1 MTRVSSES
9 QIVDFVRAARAGRSP
24 FEIVAGGTR
33 RGVGRPMAS
42 HEGKALPVLDV
53 SGVAGIIDYQPEEL
67 IVTARPGTSLA
78 ELKALLAA
86 KNQCLGFD
94 PVSWTFL
101 TPPPFA
107 STSAATGTSPASAP
121 MRAQGRRASD
131 ASTLGGAVSA
141 DASGPGRLRHG
152 PPRDSL
158 LGFRAVNGF
167 GEAFRGGAKVV
178 KNVTGFDLP
187 KLVCGAFGT
196 LMVLSEMTFRVYPRP
211 NARATLILRDRAPDT
226 GFAALRTIWKSALEP
241 SGLSYI
247 PGSAKFP
254 GLGDVGEG
262 AALIRFEAAEM
273 PLSEKLAAARL
284 LVGGAEEISEGD
296 RIFTAIGEGA
306 LFQNSDLEVW
316 RVSVPPAEAARVAGA
331 IGSPHWLGDWA
342 GGLLWIG
349 ARGEDAPRIRALAM
363 ETGGHAMLL
372 RAPASRRA
380 ELGLFA
386 PQAPPLAA
394 LTASVRA
401 AFDPLSL
408 FNPGRL

>member
-1 MTRVSSES
+1 
-9 QIVDFVRAARAGRSP
+9 
-24 FEIVAGGTR
+24 
-33 RGVGRPMAS
+33 
-42 HEGKALPVLDV
+42 
-53 SGVAGIIDYQPEEL
+53 
-67 IVTARPGTSLA
+67 VTARPGTSLA

-94 PVSWTFL
+94 PANWTL
-101 TPPPFA
+101 LGGNGNP
-107 STSAATGTSPASAP
+107 
-121 MRAQGRRASD
+121 
-131 ASTLGGAVSA
+131 TLGGAVSA

-187 KLVCGAFGT
+187 KLVCGAFGS
-196 LMVLSEMTFRVYPRP
+196 LMVLSELTFRVYPRP
-211 NARATLILRDRAPDT
+211 VARATLILRDRAPEA

-241 SGLSYI
+241 SGLAYI
-247 PGSAKFP
+247 PGAAKFP

-262 AALIRFEAAEM
+262 AALIRFEAAAM

-284 LVGGAEEISEGD
+284 LVGGAEEIEGGD
-296 RIFTAIGEGA
+296 GIFAAIGEGA
-306 LFQNSDLEVW
+306 LYRDPDLDVW
-316 RVSVPPAEAARVAGA
+316 RVTVPPSEAAAMA
-331 IGSPHWLGDWA
+331 QALASPLWLGDWA

-349 ARGEDAPRIRALAM
+349 ARGEDAPRIRALAASA
-363 ETGGHAMLL
+363 GGHAMLL
-372 RAPASRRA
+372 RAPAARRA
-380 ELGLFA
+380 ALGIFA
-386 PQAPPLAA
+386 PQAPALAA

-401 AFDPLSL
+401 AFDPLGL